1 MTKPHDGS
9 KTSHRPSPDP
19 TLRARA
25 EEKLRT
31 IEAVESEKLSIEK
44 TRVVLHE
51 LRVHQIEL
59 EMQNEELRKTQTALE
74 IGRARYFDLYDLA
87 PVGYCTLSAKGII
100 LTANLTAATMLGTT
114 RSALAKSLFSSFI
127 HRDDEDIYYLHLKR
141 LLENNQRQVCELR
154 LLRKDAEPFW
164 ALLESIVSRDEDDTP
179 VCRMV
184 ISDLTER
191 KLAEN
196 KLRESERQLRAL
208 AAKLLLAHEEERKK
222 IAVELHDSIGSS
234 LSAIKV
240 GIENARIR
248 DESRSEL
255 LDAPLAMTQLAID
268 EVRNIMAELR
278 PLVLDDFGVITALNW
293 FFRQYRTT
301 YPGVHVEVETC
312 IEEQDIPEALRI
324 VIFRIAQEAFNNIA
338 KYSRAE
344 YADFRLV
351 RQDGAINLTIEDN
364 GDGFDLDAV
373 LSKIGERQGLG
384 LTSMKERAE
393 LSGGS
398 FTIRSVPGTGTTLS
412 VKWPF

>member
-1 MTKPHDGS
+1 MG
-9 KTSHRPSPDP
+9 
-19 TLRARA
+19 
-25 EEKLRT
+25 
-31 IEAVESEKLSIEK
+31 
-44 TRVVLHE
+44 
-51 LRVHQIEL
+51 
-59 EMQNEELRKTQTALE
+59 N
-74 IGRARYFDLYDLA
+74 
-87 PVGYCTLSAKGII
+87 
-100 LTANLTAATMLGTT
+100 N
-114 RSALAKSLFSSFI
+114 SL

-164 ALLESIVSRDEDDTP
+164 TLLESIVSRDEDDTP

-208 AAKLLLAHEEERKK
+208 AAKILLAQEEERKK
-222 IAVELHDSIGSS
+222 IAVELHDSIGST

-240 GIENARIR
+240 GIENARIRGDR

-268 EVRNIMAELR
+268 EVRRLMAELR
-278 PLVLDDFGVITALNW
+278 PLVLDDFGVIAALNW

-301 YPGVHVEVETC
+301 YPGVHVEVETG
-312 IEEQDIPEALRI
+312 IEEQDIPEALKI